1 VASVTFLK
9 LLKGNIVNLNL
20 SNSGGSGNYI
30 RFSPQANAWSNQ
42 DGEFILEKFV
52 FDYENLETGWMH
64 IAVGIFEFI
73 PDAALGQK
81 GAQPSA
87 DHKRGF
93 KATFYNK
100 TMGVAEFS
108 ANGAGANMGI
118 DALWKQIQAQSPVDH
133 AGKLPVVQYTG
144 SRPEK
149 VGKGTTRVP
158 EFQVTGWVARP
169 AALQEGAGA
178 DSEFDEPVPVPIP
191 KQVVKPEPTPIKAK
205 PAPTP
210 VDDDEMFS

>member
-1 VASVTFLK
+1 M
-9 LLKGNIVNLNL
+9 NLNL
-20 SNSGGSGNYI
+20 SNSGGGNGNYI

-42 DGEFILEKFV
+42 DGEFTLEKFV

-73 PDAALGQK
+73 PDATLGQK

-149 VGKGTTRVP
+149 VGKGSTRVP
-158 EFQVTGWVARP
+158 EFNVTGWVARP
-169 AALQEGAGA
+169 AALSDDNSGG
-178 DSEFDEPVPVPIP
+178 FDPEISAPVPV
-191 KQVVKPEPTPIKAK
+191 KPAPSPVKAK

>member
-1 VASVTFLK
+1 M
-9 LLKGNIVNLNL
+9 NLNL
-20 SNSGGSGNYI
+20 SNSGGNGNYI

-81 GAQPSA
+81 GAQPSPE
-87 DHKRGF
+87 HKRGF
-93 KATFYNK
+93 RATFYNK

-158 EFQVTGWVARP
+158 LFEVVSWVARP
-169 AALQEGAGA
+169 AALSDA
-178 DSEFDEPVPVPIP
+178 SVSDEIIEPPKPI
-191 KQVVKPEPTPIKAK
+191 AK
-205 PAPTP
+205 PAPSKP
-210 VDDDEMFS
+210 APSQSDDEMFS

>member
-1 VASVTFLK
+1 
-9 LLKGNIVNLNL
+9 VNLNL

-52 FDYENLETGWMH
+52 FDYENFETGWMH

-81 GAQPSA
+81 GAQPTA

-149 VGKGTTRVP
+149 VGKGSTRVP
-158 EFQVTGWVARP
+158 EFNVTGWVARP
-169 AALQEGAGA
+169 AALSDDNTGG
-178 DSEFDEPVPVPIP
+178 FDPEISAPVPV
-191 KQVVKPEPTPIKAK
+191 KPAPSPIKAK

-210 VDDDEMFS
+210 AMDDDEMFS

>member
-1 VASVTFLK
+1 M
-9 LLKGNIVNLNL
+9 NLNL
-20 SNSGGSGNYI
+20 SNSGGGNGNYI

-87 DHKRGF
+87 EHKRGF
-93 KATFYNK
+93 RATFYNK

-149 VGKGTTRVP
+149 VGKGSTRVP
-158 EFQVTGWVARP
+158 EFNVTGWVARP
-169 AALQEGAGA
+169 AALSDDNTGG
-178 DSEFDEPVPVPIP
+178 FDPEISAPVPI
-191 KQVVKPEPTPIKAK
+191 KPAPSPIKAK